1 MSLDFYAQLFTV
13 ITLSV
18 DAIKQALKPLY
29 DYFPDLEDYHQYVV
43 WASLV
48 VVSLLTAFGLGSE
61 ADMLANAGLTQ
72 HPEALGI
79 ALTGFVLVF
88 GANIAH
94 NLFVLIR
101 SAVDLVKGWR
111 KR

>member
-1 MSLDFYAQLFTV
+1 MNLDFYLQLFAI

-29 DYFPDLEDYHQYVV
+29 EYFPPLKEYHQYVV

-48 VVSLLTAFGLGSE
+48 VVSVLSAFGLGSE

-79 ALTGFVLVF
+79 ALTGVVMVF
-88 GANIAH
+88 GANVAH
-94 NLFVLIR
+94 NLFVMIR
-101 SAVDLVKGWR
+101 SAVDFLRGWHER
-111 KR
+111 